1 MKLKNTTLP
10 ALLLFIASI
19 CYGEDITGIYRRG
32 DIGSLIG
39 IEIKT
44 ADIGVGYIVQLVYLT
59 ENDEIDGKWEW
70 QAAFLDEADSK
81 ILFYWHTGRFDDSM
95 PESNSIIVYELT
107 VSEDKLEGYYYF
119 PEEKRTPPASTTF
132 YRVRQLYVY

>member
-1 MKLKNTTLP
+1 MIRNYILIVII
-10 ALLLFIASI
+10 LLFAAFIS
-19 CYGEDITGIYRRG
+19 YGKDITGIYREG
-32 DIGSLIG
+32 SSIGG
-39 IEIKT
+39 ISIKT
-44 ADIGVGYIVQLVYLT
+44 SDIGVGYIVQR
-59 ENDEIDGKWEW
+59 IDIDKKGDIVREWEW

-107 VSEDKLEGYYYF
+107 VSEDKLEGHYYF

-132 YRVRQLYVY
+132 YRVR